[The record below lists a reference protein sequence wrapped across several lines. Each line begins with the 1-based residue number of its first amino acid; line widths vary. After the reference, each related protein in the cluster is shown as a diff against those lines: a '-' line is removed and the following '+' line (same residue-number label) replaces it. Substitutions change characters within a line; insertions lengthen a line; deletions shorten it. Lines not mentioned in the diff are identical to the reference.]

1 MPNYTGIWTL
11 RQQMQANA
19 AGTWP
24 SPPPSVIGQAYGGGY
39 YAGQIST
46 SGGGVATHYL
56 IVADKTVGEALKKW
70 GPVGVATGFTSDIN
84 GPANSAGEAALGST
98 YEAATF
104 CENLNTGGYT
114 DWYLPAANELIV
126 LYYFLKPGT
135 TANNTGTG
143 SNPNAVSPEPL
154 STNFTTG
161 DPAQTSAT
169 NFRTGASSQEFAV
182 SGNYWASTEYSVAPY
197 DENYARIRDFNTGD
211 VGAQVKSTVSNYAR
225 AIRRIPV

>member
-1 MPNYTGIWTL
+1 MPNYSGSWTL
-11 RQQMQANA
+11 RQQMQAIA

-56 IVADKTVGEALKKW
+56 IVADKTVGEAVKKW
-70 GPVGVATGFTSDIN
+70 GPQGVTTGFTSVID

-114 DWYLPAANELIV
+114 DWYLPALNELTT

-143 SNPNAVSPEPL
+143 SNANAVSPQPI
-154 STNFTTG
+154 STNFTAG
-161 DPAQTSAT
+161 DPAQTTAT
-169 NFRTGASSQEFAV
+169 SFRTGASSQEFV
-182 SGNYWASTEYSVAPY
+182 LPPSNYWTSTEFSA
-197 DENYARIRDFNTGD
+197 DRARIRDFNTGD
-211 VGAQVKSTVSNYAR
+211 LGAQVKDVVSNYAR
-225 AIRRIPV
+225 AVRRIPV